1 MSSRVTRS
9 NARNSAGSSNS
20 NANSNPPPPPP
31 DRDLPP
37 PPTSTRKRKANA
49 GGSSP
54 EQAADS
60 PSSGLR
66 PRPKRSR
73 VDAPD
78 ATLLEPP
85 TPKGRKGKA
94 VAAMSD
100 QDADLT
106 GGPSEEPSTS
116 NTNPATTPSNKRKS
130 SRKRHGQGETFDEAE
145 DTHTADAQPAP
156 IPSPA
161 YDQGLH
167 SPSDARSDALLDDLI
182 ESAPQGTS
190 SERSKILPGRMAAN
204 FLKGEEQSSDETSD
218 SNVGGTSQS
227 AGRRAKKSSCP
238 DQNNPGK
245 KSRDKSG
252 SRLGKTDGLSEPQG
266 DGGFLS
272 NRFGFRKKSDSYDAD
287 SEGGSSDDDSR
298 PKRHIEDDDEDPF
311 EHGYLSRH
319 GGSSLSNSLRALSG
333 FMSGQ
338 SSRLRNILER
348 LKEKDL
354 SEQLI
359 ALQDFS
365 ELLLISTEDN
375 LAGHFS
381 PDAYIKELIT
391 LMKPSEFGEEN
402 PEIMLLACRCIAN
415 MMEAL
420 PSSTANVVYCG
431 AVPVLCEKLLEIHYI
446 DVAEQALITL
456 EKISVEFPSMIV
468 ENGGLA
474 ACLQYLDFFATS
486 NQRTAVTT
494 AANCCRNLSENH
506 FYTVKEVMPVLL
518 GVLGNSDQKVLEQGC
533 LCVSRIVESYKFNGE
548 KLEELVG
555 EELLKAILRL
565 LLPGTTNL
573 ISANIHTQFLRVLAF
588 TARASPRR
596 AVELFKMSVVDTLYQ
611 ILTGVSPPTG
621 ADDAVA
627 AKIDK
632 VIIMQ
637 ALIHRPR
644 DQIFET
650 LNVICEL
657 LPDVQDD
664 GLLYADYLFDAGYP
678 GLDFMPMLPAKKST
692 NSKRVKLLDD
702 CKDELKRFTII
713 LLPTLTDVFSSTVNL
728 SVRQKVLTAQLKMLS
743 NIDVGILG
751 EAVRNVS
758 YASFLA
764 SILSQQDHPTLVTFA
779 LQAAELLIKR
789 MESIYRYQFYRE
801 GVISEIAKLA
811 DRSLK
816 QAEDD
821 DGDKSMSIDRSE
833 SPEVHGILDHDGDID
848 IDHEEDEDDHDQDD
862 EHEDED
868 DDGRDDD
875 DENEDHREDTTTSG
889 SQSPPGRR
897 FPPPT
902 GLSIPDPQDIIT
914 KRAKKFIELH
924 EPSSNPKVRVQA
936 DSIMKD
942 LKRLTEDIEQCFMSN
957 QQKNGLALFRRL
969 ASHFDQDALESIT
982 SYELLT
988 SNVVGVLLETLG
1000 DANPYAADARTS
1012 FLEAFMGQGTQTK
1025 EKSSISNSPATPF
1038 SVLVHKLQD
1047 LLSRAEHFEVITVH
1061 QNSFDSSRSSAASML
1076 AKQIRLRLTADD
1088 DSGLPRTFRNIQ
1100 VSIHAIAT
1108 FKALDEYLR
1117 QKITLME
1124 GPHRGHRSQM
1134 EMLSALM
1141 AGRRAARGSSR
1152 SPLLPPGALPP
1163 PPRDLTN
1170 RIPKRG
1176 DRAKATTSTTSA
1188 QPSSSATPSGP
1199 PSLRRSSRRN
1209 QPQSPGLAPPVPA
1222 LGPQDEPE
1230 DPIECADEAHL
1241 SDDDEASESG
1251 AVGAALNAVL
1261 DELDNG
1267 SPSDDEDPQAVNME
1281 VASTGKVTA
1290 RKDDGTRIATPLGS
1304 QAPPSRSASAS
1315 QLTSNRAPPSV
1326 STPVGGRALSYASA
1340 LQAAPQ
1346 DWHLEFSFNGQPI
1359 PSDMTV
1365 YRFIHFNQNQSSEVS
1380 ARNIWSGVHTVHF
1393 KRASGPQ
1400 KESTTLSPSPEA
1412 SSNDDFDVPA
1422 SIARNPTTASILQL
1436 LSLLHSLNSNIDD
1449 LLSEKKESI
1458 KLVPEPTSQF
1468 VNTKLTAK
1476 LNRQLEEPLIVA
1488 SNCLP
1493 SWSEDLARLYP
1504 FLFPFETRH
1513 LFLQST
1519 SFGYSRSMS
1528 RWQNAQSSDSS
1539 RHDRHRDA
1547 HHFLGRLQRQKVRI
1561 SRTDILKSAI
1571 KVMDLY
1577 GSSPSILEVEYFEEV
1592 GTGLGPTLEFYSTV
1606 SKEFAKKKLKM
1617 WRENESSDAS
1627 DYAFSTRGLFPAPM
1641 SPEQASSENG
1651 KKLLSMF
1658 KSLGKF
1664 VARSM
1669 LDSRIIDVSFNPTF
1683 FRVSGKPGT
1692 FTPSLA
1698 AVRSVDNDL
1707 ANSLKMLKKFTKT
1720 KQDIDE
1726 NPRLTPM
1733 QKVQKITRITVD
1745 NASIEDLALDFTLPG
1760 YPKIELIP
1768 GGSDIAVNIDN
1779 VAEYIDL
1786 VVDFTLGSG
1795 VARQVEEFHAGFSSV
1810 FPYTA
1815 LQAFTPSEL
1824 VMLFGRNEEDWS
1836 LETLMDSIKADH
1848 GFNLDSRSVRNLLQV
1863 MSELSL
1869 QHRRDFL
1876 QFVTGSPK
1884 LPIGGA
1890 YFPITPFQRRTGMLT
1905 LYYRLQ
1911 SAHTNVHRR
1920 LQAERGAIHLRR
1932 LSPVRHDLRQL
1943 PQAARLQHNRS
1954 DEGEDGR
1961 CDQGRPGG
1969 FPPFLECLSFSL
1981 SWSCARIWG

>member
-1 MSSRVTRS
+1 MS
-9 NARNSAGSSNS
+9 
-20 NANSNPPPPPP
+20 
-31 DRDLPP
+31 
-37 PPTSTRKRKANA
+37 
-49 GGSSP
+49 
-54 EQAADS
+54 EQD
-60 PSSGLR
+60 
-66 PRPKRSR
+66 
-73 VDAPD
+73 V
-78 ATLLEPP
+78 
-85 TPKGRKGKA
+85 
-94 VAAMSD
+94 
-100 QDADLT
+100 DLT
-106 GGPSEEPSTS
+106 GGPSEDPSS
-116 NTNPATTPSNKRKS
+116 NVISATTHSNKRKS
-130 SRKRHGQGETFDEAE
+130 SRKRHG
-145 DTHTADAQPAP
+145 
-156 IPSPA
+156 
-161 YDQGLH
+161 
-167 SPSDARSDALLDDLI
+167 
-182 ESAPQGTS
+182 TS
-190 SERSKILPGRMAAN
+190 
-204 FLKGEEQSSDETSD
+204 QSSDEPYLMEESVSD
-218 SNVGGTSQS
+218 SDAESSAVSTSQASKRSGGSLHSFGSASMDISSPESDHRAESNAGSTSQS
-227 AGRRAKKSSCP
+227 SNRNGGSPRSFGSVSMDLSSPKSLQSAPIEFSTDDELESSIAPTLVAKRSGECSYALEPARRNSSSDSHSEPDANPPAPSTRRPKKSSRSEQP
-238 DQNNPGK
+238 NPSK
-245 KSRDKSG
+245 NSRDKSG
-252 SRLGKTDGLSEPQG
+252 SRLGKV
-266 DGGFLS
+266 DGGDEAQDDGELPS
-272 NRFGFRKKSDSYDAD
+272 NVPPWLRDNEYFRFANPPA
-287 SEGGSSDDDSR
+287 EDDSDEGNEGR
-298 PKRHIEDDDEDPF
+298 PKPYNEEDDDEDPF
-311 EHGYLSRH
+311 EGSLGRY
-319 GGSSLSNSLRALSG
+319 GASSLSNSIRALSG

-338 SSRLRNILER
+338 SSRLRGILEN
-348 LKEKDL
+348 LKGKDA
-354 SEQLI
+354 SEHLI
-359 ALQDFS
+359 ALQDLS

-375 LAGHFS
+375 LAGQFS
-381 PDAYIKELIT
+381 PDPYIKELVT

-420 PSSTANVVYCG
+420 PSSTANVVYSG

-456 EKISVEFPSMIV
+456 EKISVEFPSLIV

-494 AANCCRNLSENH
+494 AANCCRNLSETH
-506 FYTVKEVMPVLL
+506 FDTVREIMPTLL

-548 KLEELVG
+548 KLEELVDG
-555 EELLKAILRL
+555 ELLKAILRL

-596 AVELFKMSVVDTLYQ
+596 AVELFKMNVVDTLYQ
-611 ILTGVSPPTG
+611 ILTGVSPPSG
-621 ADDAVA
+621 SDDAVA

-664 GLLYADYLFDAGYP
+664 GLLYVDYLFDAGYP
-678 GLDFMPMLPAKKST
+678 GLEFTPMIPAAKKST
-692 NSKRVKLLDD
+692 NNKRVKLLDD
-702 CKDELKRFTII
+702 CKDELKRFAII

-743 NIDVGILG
+743 NVDVDILE
-751 EAVRNVS
+751 EALRNVS
-758 YASFLA
+758 YSSFLA
-764 SILSQQDHPTLVTFA
+764 AILSQQDHPTLVTFC

-811 DRSLK
+811 DRPLK
-816 QAEDD
+816 KKDEDK
-821 DGDKSMSIDRSE
+821 GASPERSE
-833 SPEVHGILDHDGDID
+833 SPAAHEILDQDVDMD
-848 IDHEEDEDDHDQDD
+848 IDHEDDEDQHDEDEDD
-862 EHEDED
+862 EED
-868 DDGRDDD
+868 RDDNE
-875 DENEDHREDTTTSG
+875 ENEENHDETSSSG
-889 SQSPPGRR
+889 SRSPPGRR
-897 FPPPT
+897 FAPPPAA
-902 GLSIPDPQDIIT
+902 SFPDPQDIIT
-914 KRAKKFIELH
+914 KRAKKFIDMY
-924 EPSSNPKVRVQA
+924 EPSSNRKVRLQA
-936 DSIMKD
+936 DSILKD
-942 LKRLTEDIEQCFMSN
+942 LKHLTEDIEHCFTSE
-957 QQKNGLALFRRL
+957 QQKNGLSLFRRL

-988 SNVVGVLLETLG
+988 SNIVGVLLETLG
-1000 DANPYAADARTS
+1000 ESNPFASDARTS

-1025 EKSSISNSPATPF
+1025 EKSSVSSSPATPF

-1061 QNSFDSSRSSAASML
+1061 SNSFESSRSSAASML
-1076 AKQIRLRLTADD
+1076 AKQIRLRLTSDD
-1088 DSGLPRTFRNIQ
+1088 ESGLPRTFRNIQ

-1117 QKITLME
+1117 QKITLLE
-1124 GPHRGHRSQM
+1124 RPRSAHRSRMEVLTALTAQM
-1134 EMLSALM
+1134 AD
-1141 AGRRAARGSSR
+1141 RRLARDSSR
-1152 SPLLPPGALPP
+1152 SPLFPPGGIP

-1176 DRAKATTSTTSA
+1176 DRAKTSTTANAA
-1188 QPSSSATPSGP
+1188 QASSSATPSGP
-1199 PSLRRSSRRN
+1199 PGPRRSARRQQSQN
-1209 QPQSPGLAPPVPA
+1209 QTPPPPPPA
-1222 LGPQDEPE
+1222 LAPQDEPE
-1230 DPIECADEAHL
+1230 EPIECADEAHL
-1241 SDDDEASESG
+1241 TDDDEASESG
-1251 AVGAALNAVL
+1251 AVGALNAVL
-1261 DELDNG
+1261 DHLEDG

-1290 RKDDGTRIATPLGS
+1290 RKDDGTRIATPLGT
-1304 QAPPSRSASAS
+1304 QAPPSRSASAA
-1315 QLTSNRAPPSV
+1315 QLTASRAPPAAASP
-1326 STPVGGRALSYASA
+1326 SARSLSYASA
-1340 LQAAPQ
+1340 LQAIPQ

-1365 YRFIHFNQNQSSEVS
+1365 YRFIHFNQNLSNEVS
-1380 ARNIWSGVHTVHF
+1380 ARNIWSGAHTVHF
-1393 KRASGPQ
+1393 KRASGPP
-1400 KESTTLSPSPEA
+1400 KESNTLSPPPEV
-1412 SSNDDFDVPA
+1412 STDDDSEVPA

-1436 LSLLHSLNSNIDD
+1436 LSLLHTLNANIDD

-1458 KLVPEPTSQF
+1458 KLVPEPSSQF

-1528 RWQNAQSSDSS
+1528 RWQSAQSSDS

-1547 HHFLGRLQRQKVRI
+1547 HQFMGRLQRQKVRI
-1561 SRTDILKSAI
+1561 SRQEILKAAV

-1577 GSSPSILEVEYFEEV
+1577 GSSPSVLEVEYFEEV

-1617 WRENESSDAS
+1617 WRENESSDLS
-1627 DYAFSTRGLFPAPM
+1627 EYAFSVRGLFPAPM
-1641 SPEQASSENG
+1641 SAEQASTDNG
-1651 KKLLSMF
+1651 KKILALF
-1658 KSLGKF
+1658 RSLGKF

-1683 FRVSGKPGT
+1683 FRVSGKAGT

-1707 ANSLKMLKKFTKT
+1707 ASSLKMLKKFVKV
-1720 KQDIDE
+1720 KKDIDE
-1726 NPRLTPM
+1726 NPRLTPT
-1733 QKVQKITRITVD
+1733 QKVHKIQRITVD

-1768 GGSDIAVNIDN
+1768 GGADIGVTIDN
-1779 VAEYIDL
+1779 VAEYIDAVIDL
-1786 VVDFTLGSG
+1786 TLGSG
-1795 VARQVEEFHAGFSSV
+1795 VAGQVEEFCAGFTSV
-1810 FPYTA
+1810 FPYSA

-1824 VMLFGRNEEDWS
+1824 VMLFGRNEEDWN

-1848 GFNLDSRSVRNLLQV
+1848 GFNLDSRSVRHLLQV
-1863 MSELSL
+1863 MSELTL
-1869 QHRRDFL
+1869 QQRRDFL

-1884 LPIGGA
+1884 LPIGGM
-1890 YFPITPFQRRTGMLT
+1890 YF
-1905 LYYRLQ
+1905 
-1911 SAHTNVHRR
+1911 
-1920 LQAERGAIHLRR
+1920 
-1932 LSPVRHDLRQL
+1932 LSISSTV
-1943 PQAARLQHNRS
+1943 
-1954 DEGEDGR
+1954 
-1961 CDQGRPGG
+1961 
-1969 FPPFLECLSFSL
+1969 F
-1981 SWSCARIWG
+1981 